1 MNQPFAVQLPVE
13 ESYSRRV
20 LFGIELLDA
29 VTLSRVSQGVR
40 VVAGGL
46 LGKPIV
52 NTSGLFVWL
61 QEDVKNLRKVSI
73 DPGHLP
79 YEGLELEP
87 AQLNLPPATPAFT
100 TIELQP
106 KVGYSFASGITGLRG
121 TLIEERVDPSQASTP
136 VRNAAVRL
144 QWLDDENNWR
154 TAPTISHTDLKRGD
168 FVSILRLSPTE
179 VPHLEKG
186 EVTVRLLA
194 SRDGG
199 PERRSENFRLSQG
212 RVTDPS
218 TLNPLIFAWDELQ
231 P

>member
-1 MNQPFAVQLPVE
+1 MNQPFAVQLPLE
-13 ESYSRRV
+13 EAYSRRV

-29 VTLSRVSQGVR
+29 VTLSRVNHGVT

-61 QEDVKNLRKVSI
+61 QEDVTNLRMVSI
-73 DPGHLP
+73 DPGTLP
-79 YEGLELEP
+79 YEGLELRP
-87 AQLNLPPATPAFT
+87 VQLNLPPVKPALT

-121 TLIEERVDPSQASTP
+121 AFIEERVNPPQRSTP
-136 VRNAAVRL
+136 VLNAAVRL
-144 QWLDDENNWR
+144 QWLDDDNNWR
-154 TAPTISHTDLKRGD
+154 IAPTISHTDPKRGD

-179 VPHLEKG
+179 VPHLEQG

-199 PERRSENFRLSQG
+199 LERRSDNFRLPQG
-212 RVTDPS
+212 RVTNPS
-218 TLNPLIFAWDELQ
+218 TSNPLIFAWDELQ

>member
-1 MNQPFAVQLPVE
+1 MTQPFSVQLPVE
-13 ESYSRRV
+13 NAYSRRV

-29 VTLSRVSQGVR
+29 VTLSRVSQGVK
-40 VVAGGL
+40 VAADGL
-46 LGKPIV
+46 RGKPIV
-52 NTSGLFVWL
+52 NDSGLFVWL
-61 QEDVKNLRKVSI
+61 QEDVANLRSVSI
-73 DPGHLP
+73 DPGTLP
-79 YEGLELEP
+79 YERLELEP
-87 AQLNLPPATPAFT
+87 GQLNLPPVKPAFT

-121 TLIEERVDPSQASTP
+121 TLIEERVVPPQPAAP
-136 VRNAAVRL
+136 VLNAAVRL
-144 QWLDDENNWR
+144 QWLDDDNNWQ
-154 TAPTISHTDLKRGD
+154 TAPTKSHTDPKRGD

-179 VPHLEKG
+179 TPLLTDG

-199 PERRSENFRLSQG
+199 LERRSDNFRLPQG

-218 TLNPLIFAWDELQ
+218 TSNPLIFAWDELQ

>member
-1 MNQPFAVQLPVE
+1 MNQPFAVQLPLE
-13 ESYSRRV
+13 EAYSRRV

-29 VTLSRVSQGVR
+29 VTLSRVSQGVK

-61 QEDVKNLRKVSI
+61 QEDVTNLGKVSI
-73 DPGHLP
+73 DPGTLP

-87 AQLNLPPATPAFT
+87 AQLNLPPVKPALT

-106 KVGYSFASGITGLRG
+106 KVGYSFAFGITGLRG
-121 TLIEERVDPSQASTP
+121 TLIEERVNPPQPSTP

-144 QWLDDENNWR
+144 QWLDVDNNWR
-154 TAPTISHTDLKRGD
+154 IAPTISHTDPKRGD
-168 FVSILRLSPTE
+168 FVSILRLSPIE
-179 VPHLEKG
+179 VPHLEQG

-199 PERRSENFRLSQG
+199 LERRSDNFRLPQG

-218 TLNPLIFAWDELQ
+218 TSNPLIFAWDELQ

>member
-1 MNQPFAVQLPVE
+1 MNQPFAVQLPME
-13 ESYSRRV
+13 EAYSRRV

-29 VTLSRVSQGVR
+29 VTLSRVSQGVK

-61 QEDVKNLRKVSI
+61 QEDVTNLRKVSI
-73 DPGHLP
+73 DPGTLP

-87 AQLNLPPATPAFT
+87 AQLHLPPVKPALT

-121 TLIEERVDPSQASTP
+121 ALIEERVNPPQPSTP

-144 QWLDDENNWR
+144 QWLDDDNNWR
-154 TAPTISHTDLKRGD
+154 IAPTISHTDPKRGD
-168 FVSILRLSPTE
+168 FVSILRLSPIE

-199 PERRSENFRLSQG
+199 LERRSDNFRLPQG

-218 TLNPLIFAWDELQ
+218 TSNPLIFAWDEFQ
-231 P
+231 S